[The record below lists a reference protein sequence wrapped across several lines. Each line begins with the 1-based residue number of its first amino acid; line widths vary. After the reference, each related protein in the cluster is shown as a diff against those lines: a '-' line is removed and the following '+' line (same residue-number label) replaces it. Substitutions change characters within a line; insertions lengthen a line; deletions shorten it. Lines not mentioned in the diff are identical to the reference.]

1 MSELAS
7 ENVPLGAVHVELVAL
22 PPIDPAN
29 VTGPPAHT
37 VWAVPAFAVAAG
49 FAVIVLVALTE
60 VQGPAGSS
68 VVKVKVTV
76 PVKFAAGV

>member
-49 FAVIVLVALTE
+49 LTVIVLVALTE
-60 VQGPAGSS
+60 IHGPAGSS